1 MRTTTSRTSHGHLLR
16 SALFLAAMV
25 CAPGLAPTA
34 QAQDAAGLRAR
45 HVALRSTMA
54 SSAFGQPLVME
65 SSQAS
70 NSLTGDVYAVVAQP
84 FSTVGAA
91 LQRAD
96 HWCNIL
102 ILHLNVKRCVVGG
115 SAPGTVLSVAVG
127 RKFDQPIA
135 DAYSVEFAYRM
146 VTAEADYLKVQ
157 LNADVGPLG
166 TKDYRI
172 LVEATPIDAKSS
184 FVHMSYSYGYGM
196 AAGLAL
202 QAYLVTAGKSKVGF
216 SITGTDASGGPVYVG
231 NVRGMVER
239 NTMRYFLAI
248 ESYLNASAVPAAQRD
263 EQRLQNWFSAIERY
277 PRQLH
282 ELERDEYISM
292 KRRELAAQRA
302 AQSGPPS

>member
-1 MRTTTSRTSHGHLLR
+1 MRTSTSQRTHAHLVR
-16 SALFLAAMV
+16 SGLFLAAMV
-25 CAPGLAPTA
+25 CGPGFAPTA
-34 QAQDAAGLRAR
+34 QAHDAAALRAR
-45 HVALRSTMA
+45 HAALRSTLA
-54 SSAFGQPLVME
+54 SSAFGQPLMME

-84 FSTVGAA
+84 FSIVAPA
-91 LQRAD
+91 LQGAD

-102 ILHLNVKRCVVGG
+102 ILHLNIKRCVVGG

-135 DAYSVEFAYRM
+135 DAYSVEFAYRP
-146 VTAEADYLKVQ
+146 VAAQADYLKVQ
-157 LNADVGPLG
+157 LNADAGPLG

-172 LVEATPIDAKSS
+172 LVEATPIDARSS
-184 FVHMSYSYGYGM
+184 FVHMSYSYGYGI
-196 AAGLAL
+196 AAGMAL
-202 QAYLVTAGKSKVGF
+202 QAYLVTAGRSKVGF
-216 SITGTDASGGPVYVG
+216 SVTGTDASGGPVYVG

-263 EQRLQNWFSAIERY
+263 EQRLQDWFTAIERY

-282 ELERDEYISM
+282 EMERDDYISM

-302 AQSGPPS
+302 AQSSAPS

>member
-1 MRTTTSRTSHGHLLR
+1 MHAAIAMRFLRRTAWLLAT
-16 SALFLAAMV
+16 ALLVPVLAS
-25 CAPGLAPTA
+25 
-34 QAQDAAGLRAR
+34 AQDANALRAKNATL
-45 HVALRSTMA
+45 HEKYANNQ
-54 SSAFGQPLVME
+54 FGRPLVLE
-65 SSQAS
+65 STQSS
-70 NSLTGDVYAVVAQP
+70 GDLRGDVYTVVEHP
-84 FSTVGAA
+84 FATVQQA
-91 LQRAD
+91 LQSID
-96 HWCNIL
+96 HWCDIL

-196 AAGLAL
+196 AAGMAL
-202 QAYLVTAGKSKVGF
+202 QAYLATAGRSKVGF

-231 NVRGMVER
+231 NVRGLVER

-263 EQRLQNWFSAIERY
+263 EQRLQNWFTAIERY